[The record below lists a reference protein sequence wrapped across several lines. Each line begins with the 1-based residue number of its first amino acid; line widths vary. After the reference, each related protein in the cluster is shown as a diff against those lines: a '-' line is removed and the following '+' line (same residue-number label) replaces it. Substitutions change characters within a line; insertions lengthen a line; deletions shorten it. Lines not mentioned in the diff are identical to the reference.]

1 MTASQR
7 LKLALSGVTFSLLH
21 STAFAGDEL
30 HEDVSQRRRQLRGE
44 RHQGVG
50 GAGGGASRPT
60 GSSYS
65 RYTPR
70 PTPQPTPSNTPVPT
84 TVPSAA
90 PTTQTPGSDVSIST
104 TTASSP
110 SSFSVNIEFNGISR
124 PTLYQAAKRKWES
137 MIVGDL
143 PDVTGIGGSDSYC
156 PGIVLP
162 DTIDD
167 LFICAAEE
175 PIDGAYG
182 VLGYAGPVYIRSD
195 SGLPISG
202 RMFFDSADA
211 NLFGDESWGGK
222 CWLSLLMNL
231 PPASIYVYDQSS
243 LTYKMYAFRCY
254 CS

>member
-1 MTASQR
+1 
-7 LKLALSGVTFSLLH
+7 
-21 STAFAGDEL
+21 
-30 HEDVSQRRRQLRGE
+30 
-44 RHQGVG
+44 
-50 GAGGGASRPT
+50 
-60 GSSYS
+60 
-65 RYTPR
+65 
-70 PTPQPTPSNTPVPT
+70 
-84 TVPSAA
+84 
-90 PTTQTPGSDVSIST
+90 
-104 TTASSP
+104 
-110 SSFSVNIEFNGISR
+110 
-124 PTLYQAAKRKWES
+124 